1 MAQGN
6 EAKERPGV
14 CRFIDR
20 LIQRI
25 GTVVSW
31 LSIFLIAVIIIQ
43 VILRYVFGRGVV
55 ILEELQ
61 WHAYGMMLI
70 LAISYTL
77 VTDGHIRLDLLHSRF
92 SQRTKERVELFGILF
107 LLLPMVAVIF
117 WHSLEFL
124 ADSWRVNERSDAP
137 MGLCCRWAFKAFM
150 PLGMALLGVA
160 GMSRMW
166 RAVSFL
172 RHSNRNSEAKNDGS
186 K

>member
-6 EAKERPGV
+6 EAKETPGI
-14 CRFIDR
+14 CRFSDR
-20 LIQRI
+20 WIRRT

-31 LSIFLIAVIIIQ
+31 LSIFLIAVIIVQ
-43 VILRYVFGRGVV
+43 VVLRYAFGRGVV

-61 WHAYGMMLI
+61 WHAYGIMLI

-77 VTDGHIRLDLLHSRF
+77 VTDGHIRLDLLHARF
-92 SQRTKERVELFGILF
+92 SQRNKERVELFGILF
-107 LLLPMVAVIF
+107 LLIPMVVVIF

-160 GMSRMW
+160 GISRLL

-172 RHSNRNSEAKNDGS
+172 RHSNRKNGAENDGS
-186 K
+186 